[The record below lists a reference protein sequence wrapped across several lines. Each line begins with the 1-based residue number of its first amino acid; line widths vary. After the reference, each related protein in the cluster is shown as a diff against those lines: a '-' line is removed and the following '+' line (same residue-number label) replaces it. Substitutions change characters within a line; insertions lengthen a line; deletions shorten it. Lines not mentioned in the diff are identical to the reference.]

1 MASVRKR
8 KRKDGSMFYEI
19 QVSRGRGLSPY
30 TMRWDRP
37 EGLAERTI
45 QSQLRTVAVNF
56 ENDCKAGKV
65 RTRREE
71 KEAAELE
78 RKEREK
84 AEQDK
89 VTFRRFCNESFLPA
103 IRARASQTSAY
114 NYELQLKKHIFPVL
128 GGLEMTEIRA
138 GDINVAQEE

>member
-1 MASVRKR
+1 
-8 KRKDGSMFYEI
+8 MFYEI

-37 EGLAERTI
+37 EGLAEKTI

-78 RKEREK
+78 RKERQK
-84 AEQDK
+84 P
-89 VTFRRFCNESFLPA
+89 PA
-103 IRARASQTSAY
+103 PILRYRARRQRKT
-114 NYELQLKKHIFPVL
+114 K
-128 GGLEMTEIRA
+128 
-138 GDINVAQEE
+138 

>member
-37 EGLAERTI
+37 EGLAEKTI

-65 RTRREE
+65 NEHLP
-71 KEAAELE
+71 KVGLFPE
-78 RKEREK
+78 RF
-84 AEQDK
+84 A
-89 VTFRRFCNESFLPA
+89 
-103 IRARASQTSAY
+103 
-114 NYELQLKKHIFPVL
+114 
-128 GGLEMTEIRA
+128 
-138 GDINVAQEE
+138 

>member
-37 EGLAERTI
+37 EGLAEKTI

-89 VTFRRFCNESFLPA
+89 VTFRRFCNESFLPQSERVPA
-103 IRARASQTSAY
+103 KRLHIITNSR
-114 NYELQLKKHIFPVL
+114 LKNIFFQRSV
-128 GGLEMTEIRA
+128 RWK
-138 GDINVAQEE
+138 

>member
-45 QSQLRTVAVNF
+45 QSQLKTVAVNF

-65 RTRREE
+65 KTRKEE

-78 RKEREK
+78 REEREK
-84 AEQDK
+84 AEKDK
-89 VTFRRFCNESFLPA
+89 VTFRRFCNES
-103 IRARASQTSAY
+103 
-114 NYELQLKKHIFPVL
+114 
-128 GGLEMTEIRA
+128 
-138 GDINVAQEE
+138 